1 MHALPPP
8 LPAPARVQVAA
19 KEFSFAL
26 SRLVVKPGDALIEV
40 DNFGEDEHDLRLQRV
55 GSSRV
60 VSTPV
65 VEAGGRATLETKL
78 APGRYLL
85 YCSLGDH
92 RARGM
97 RAVLTVRR

>member
-1 MHALPPP
+1 MHAVPP

-19 KEFSFAL
+19 KEFSFVL
-26 SRLVVKPGDALIEV
+26 SRLAVKPGEALIEV
-40 DNFGEDEHDLRLQRV
+40 VDFGEDEHDLRLQRV
-55 GSSRV
+55 GSTRSVGTR
-60 VSTPV
+60 V

-85 YCSLGDH
+85 YCSLADH